1 MSVAPAIHHD
11 KEMKMLMR
19 ILAMTAAL
27 GLASS
32 AGLAQTLKVGDPAP
46 SLSVENW
53 VKGAET
59 TGFEKGRVYVVEF
72 WATWCPPC
80 IASIPHLTELQKK
93 HERDG
98 LSVLGIAA
106 SERANSSRDDRL
118 ANLRNFVNA
127 QGSKMG
133 YSVAFD
139 EDRSMSA
146 DWMRPAGRNTIPTAF
161 VVGRDGTIEWVGSP
175 SQGLD
180 GAVTKALAKK
190 VDAQPEAQ
198 PSQPTTTPA
207 DPTKV
212 AAKKVLEVGDRAPS
226 LHVTDW
232 VKGQPITGFEKGRIY
247 VVEFWATWCGPCI
260 SSMPHLSALQREYAD
275 KGVTIVGVS
284 ASDPNNT
291 LEQVKTM
298 TKDKGDV
305 MAYTVAYDSE
315 RETYAAFMTAAKQ
328 QGIPTS
334 FVVDQNGNVAYIG
347 HPMWLHEPIEQLVA
361 GTWDPAKG
369 MERIAVGEKLINEAF
384 SSLRGDPQ
392 GSLAAFE
399 KLEKEFPDAAKQ
411 FASVKFSAL
420 LGLERY
426 PEAYAVAENVIASA
440 IANHDSNALNSV
452 AWTIVDPEGN
462 VKEKDLKI
470 AMKAALKADE
480 LSGHKDAAIIDTVA
494 RVYFLEGNIDKAI
507 ELQKKAVGLAQGM
520 MKDMLREALKEYEA
534 AKQNQGG

>member
-1 MSVAPAIHHD
+1 MFH
-11 KEMKMLMR
+11 R
-19 ILAMTAAL
+19 ILAIAAAV
-27 GLASS
+27 GMAASAS
-32 AGLAQTLKVGDPAP
+32 MAQTLKVGDKAP
-46 SLSVENW
+46 GLSVENW

-72 WATWCPPC
+72 WATWCKPC
-80 IASIPHLTELQKK
+80 VDSIPHLTELHKK

-98 LSVLGIAA
+98 LTVLGIAA
-106 SERANSSRDDRL
+106 SERQNSSRDDRL

-139 EDRSMSA
+139 EDRSMST

-180 GAVTKALAKK
+180 GAVTQALTKK

-198 PSQPTTTPA
+198 PSQPTTKPA

-212 AAKKVLEVGDRAPS
+212 AAKKTLEVGDRAPS
-226 LHVTDW
+226 LNVTDW

-247 VVEFWATWCGPCI
+247 IVEFWATWCGPCI
-260 SSMPHLSALQREYAD
+260 ASMPHLSALQREYAS
-275 KGVTIVGVS
+275 KGVTIVGIS

-291 LEQVKTM
+291 LAQVKTM

-305 MAYTVAYDSE
+305 MGYTVAYDGE

-334 FVVDQNGNVAYIG
+334 FIVDQNGNVAYIG
-347 HPMWLHEPIEQLVA
+347 HPMWLHEPVEQLVA

-369 MERIAVGEKLINEAF
+369 MERVAIGDKLIGEVF
-384 SSLRGDPQ
+384 SNLRGNPEH
-392 GSLAAFE
+392 SLAAFE
-399 KLEKEFPDAAKQ
+399 KLEKEFPHAAKQ
-411 FASVKFSAL
+411 FESAKFSAL
-420 LGLERY
+420 LALEKY
-426 PEAYAVAENVIASA
+426 DEAYAIAEKIVTTAS
-440 IANHDSNALNSV
+440 ANHDSNALNSV
-452 AWTIVDPEGN
+452 AWTIVDPEGG
-462 VKEKDLKI
+462 VKEKNLKI

-507 ELQKKAVGLAQGM
+507 ELQKKAIGLAQGM
-520 MKDMLREALKEYEA
+520 MKDMLREALAEYEA
-534 AKQNQGG
+534 AKKNQGG